1 MRKYSMNDIYD
12 VSKNVEKLILGKC
25 TNFLDARMQNII
37 KRKINKIDYQIYKPY
52 KDSEKNIFYVNNKPN
67 VLLYEIVC
75 KNSIRHQ
82 DIMGTLFNL
91 GINSSMYGD
100 IIIVN
105 NKYYIY
111 ILDIIEKYLLCN
123 LFMIGSNKVILE
135 KRDVSLLND
144 YERKYETIELIV
156 SSERVDTIIGSLI
169 HTSRDIVINKIKDKE
184 ILINY
189 EIPKKSSLL
198 KKEDI
203 ISIRK
208 YGKYKYLGIINTT
221 KKNNYIV
228 LVNKYM

>member
-1 MRKYSMNDIYD
+1 MNDIYE

-37 KRKINKIDYQIYKPY
+37 KRKINRVDYQIYKVY
-52 KDSEKNIFYVNNKPN
+52 KDSEKNIFYTKNKPN

-75 KNSIRHQ
+75 KKSIRHQ
-82 DIMGTLFNL
+82 DILGTLFNL
-91 GINSSMYGD
+91 GINPSMYGD

-105 NKYYIY
+105 NKFYIY

-123 LFMIGSNKVILE
+123 LLMIGSNKVVLE
-135 KRDVSLLND
+135 KRDINLLNN
-144 YERKYETIELIV
+144 YEREYETIELIV

>member
-1 MRKYSMNDIYD
+1 MNDIYD

>member
-1 MRKYSMNDIYD
+1 MNDIYE

-25 TNFLDARMQNII
+25 TNFLDTRMQNII
-37 KRKINKIDYQIYKPY
+37 KRKINRVDYQIYKVY

-75 KNSIRHQ
+75 KKSIRHQ
-82 DIMGTLFNL
+82 DILGTLFNL
-91 GINSSMYGD
+91 GINPSMYGD

-123 LFMIGSNKVILE
+123 LFMIGNNEVILE
-135 KRDVSLLND
+135 KRDVNLLYD
-144 YERKYETIELIV
+144 YEREYETIELIV

-203 ISIRK
+203 IIIRK
-208 YGKYKYLGIINTT
+208 YGKYKYMGIINTT